1 MGSQKVGHDWVTT
14 PKSPMCF
21 PGGLGEEST
30 CQAGDVGLIPGL
42 GRFPGEGNDNP
53 FQYACLGNPW
63 TGESGGL
70 QFMGWQRV
78 GPDLVTK
85 PPPTPPAHLLF
96 SGLQT
101 WREGAHCFLRSFTLL
116 SSRLMG
122 VPKPEARCLSWNT
135 ISISCHLC
143 LLGQAI

>member
-1 MGSQKVGHDWVTT
+1 MTT

-53 FQYACLGNPW
+53 LQDACLGNPW

-70 QFMGWQRV
+70 QSMRRQRV
-78 GPDLVTK
+78 GPDLATK
-85 PPPTPPAHLLF
+85 HHQLHQHTYCSLAFRLE
-96 SGLQT
+96 G
-101 WREGAHCFLRSFTLL
+101 RERDPRAHCFLRSFTLL
-116 SSRLMG
+116 PSRLMG

-135 ISISCHLC
+135 ISTSCHLC
-143 LLGQAI
+143 PLG